1 LFDVV
6 FEATG
11 VPETITEALSLLRRN
26 GIVVVTGI
34 HARPLSLDLTTLV
47 RKQQQLRG
55 SFRPPES
62 DWPQALALMGQLGD
76 VMAPMVSHEL
86 PLSRAL
92 EGFALAHGKQASKV
106 LLRPQACDA

>member
-1 LFDVV
+1 M

-11 VPETITEALSLLRRN
+11 VPQTITEALALLRRN

-34 HARPLSLDLTTLV
+34 HARPLTLDLTPLV

-62 DWPQALALMGQLGD
+62 DWPEALALMGELGD
-76 VMAPMVSHEL
+76 VMAPMVSHVL

-106 LLRPQACDA
+106 LLRPEAGDA